1 MLKRIIVS
9 CHLVSVML
17 AIDHALYVVVAKVAY
32 LSGYVFSSTF
42 WRNYCYKWLV
52 YMSTAAVNW
61 LP

>member
-1 MLKRIIVS
+1 
-9 CHLVSVML
+9 ML

-42 WRNYCYKWLV
+42 WCNYCYKWLV